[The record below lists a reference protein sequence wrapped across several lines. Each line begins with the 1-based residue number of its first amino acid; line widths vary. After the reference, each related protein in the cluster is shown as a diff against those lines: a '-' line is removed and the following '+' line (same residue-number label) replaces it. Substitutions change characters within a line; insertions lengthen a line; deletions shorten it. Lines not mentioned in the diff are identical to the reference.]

1 LHYSREITLA
11 QGNYAEAIQRGEQAL
26 SIYPEGSGQRGS
38 FVLRGLQRATWSQG
52 DYEYS
57 ARLGRKLLEEVHEF
71 PGFKR
76 IFPRIWLGRV
86 ALSQDN
92 LSQAEDQ
99 LNQALS
105 EIEVIFKS
113 LEYVDLLNMIDFLQ
127 PFIVLFRKQE
137 KMQPAARLLGATNEV
152 FKNIHLGLSPR
163 ECSEHDEA
171 ETAVRTALGDD
182 AFFAAWE
189 AGRELSPKQ
198 AIQELLA
205 NPE

>member
-1 LHYSREITLA
+1 
-11 QGNYAEAIQRGEQAL
+11 
-26 SIYPEGSGQRGS
+26 
-38 FVLRGLQRATWSQG
+38 
-52 DYEYS
+52 
-57 ARLGRKLLEEVHEF
+57 VHEF